1 VHLLRL
7 RSGLLL
13 TTDAILHARALH
25 SHTQYLNEPW
35 MHSMP
40 AVTMSPNK
48 KWLACQS
55 MDNSI
60 MMYEAG
66 RYRLNRKKRFTG
78 HVTSGYA
85 CQPAFSNDCN
95 YIYSGDGEGKLF
107 IWCVQPLD
115 LPPRTVWRLVAWHL
129 LSACLPA

>member
-1 VHLLRL
+1 MRVWEYGIPVVMKVRHAPYIVYVCVHATF
-7 RSGLLL
+7 L
-13 TTDAILHARALH
+13 TT
-25 SHTQYLNEPW
+25 SVGCTWQYLNEPW

-40 AVTMSPNK
+40 AITMSPNK

-60 MMYEAG
+60 MMYEAA

-78 HVTSGYA
+78 HVCSGYA
-85 CQPAFSNDCN
+85 CQPAFSNDNN

-107 IWCVQPLD
+107 
-115 LPPRTVWRLVAWHL
+115 VW
-129 LSACLPA
+129 

>member
-1 VHLLRL
+1 MLL
-7 RSGLLL
+7 
-13 TTDAILHARALH
+13 
-25 SHTQYLNEPW
+25 QYLNEPW

-40 AVTMSPNK
+40 AITMSPNK

-66 RYRLNRKKRFTG
+66 KYRLNRKKRFTG
-78 HVTSGYA
+78 HVCSGYA
-85 CQPAFSNDCN
+85 CQPAFSNDNN

-107 IWCVQPLD
+107 IW
-115 LPPRTVWRLVAWHL
+115 
-129 LSACLPA
+129 